1 MHAMSHKVPVAAM
14 ASTDAVDPVHA
25 VTYLVATPED
35 GDLETGTILL
45 DGRPI
50 GRLSHRG
57 RLDVA
62 PLGAFESP
70 LAPDSVWRADAIGW
84 LPHDGRPWD
93 TRITSTAPTRRRA
106 AEDLLRAYS
115 QHR

>member
-1 MHAMSHKVPVAAM
+1 MDAMSLTVPAAAT
-14 ASTDAVDPVHA
+14 ASTDGVDPVHA
-25 VTYLVATPED
+25 VTYLVATTED

-62 PLGAFESP
+62 PRPFDSP
-70 LAPDSVWRADAIGW
+70 LAPDSVWRADAVGW

-106 AEDLLRAYS
+106 AEDLIRAYRN
-115 QHR
+115 QR